1 MRATTHNS
9 AGQCERCRKAKPF
22 VLASAFQG
30 DGTATFRF
38 LCASCER
45 IERGRNQLSL
55 YAQMTFETVE
65 EAEEF
70 IEEPEPVETHE
81 EWLTRKEAE
90 KQPGLFTWAE
100 IRQY

>member
-1 MRATTHNS
+1 MRANSHNTT
-9 AGQCERCRKAKPF
+9 GQCERCRKAKPF

-55 YAQMTFETVE
+55 YAGMTFATVE
-65 EAEEF
+65 EAEEVF
-70 IEEPEPVETHE
+70 EEPEPVEIETPQ
-81 EWLTRKEAE
+81 LD
-90 KQPGLFTWAE
+90 LFTLAE
-100 IRQY
+100 MRQY